1 MCDTNGEIDSV
12 VVSAGNVNVKLPC
25 ASFSNTAICA
35 NEDTEKLGELVAAVM
50 QRVGAVSDQERPQ
63 LLTMKVIRFSL
74 QLMVILFVLLVS
86 HARSVGLKVVCSEA
100 IEPSQMAMQL
110 TPIKNINSSTR
121 NWTAKVKVLEKWSPS
136 QHSPVKL
143 QKLILAD
150 AEGSRVQ
157 ATIIEDDIEKLED
170 TLQFYNTYLISN
182 AGVKYVSPKYRLDK
196 FKWQWTIN
204 ARTLIQTVDESL
216 SHENLLN
223 LHFVPFEQI
232 EHSGGQTTIDILAAV
247 ARVQPPK
254 VLSKPGNPI
263 AQEIILINQEC
274 IANKETVEQLC
285 DEFLAKPILRIVP
298 NPNDKDI
305 ICITDVPKTLEM
317 VEKQMYWIQGKI
329 SIVSLNQNF
338 WLMACPNC
346 RKSISARDE
355 VIFDCF
361 NCNRKKV
368 LAKPSWKFE
377 VLLTDA
383 SGSMTAIMFEE
394 NAEEYFLVDGKKTH
408 EICCRDQ
415 NVIAVFPKLALENEY
430 RIQLKPREYPS
441 RGVKVLAYNIGSIK
455 PAVTEDK
462 ANEDPLTETGK
473 YSSAAS
479 EVTFESPKLQ
489 LSEHAKTSTN

>member
-1 MCDTNGEIDSV
+1 
-12 VVSAGNVNVKLPC
+12 
-25 ASFSNTAICA
+25 
-35 NEDTEKLGELVAAVM
+35 
-50 QRVGAVSDQERPQ
+50 
-63 LLTMKVIRFSL
+63 
-74 QLMVILFVLLVS
+74 
-86 HARSVGLKVVCSEA
+86 
-100 IEPSQMAMQL
+100 MAMQL

-196 FKWQWTIN
+196 FEWQWTIN

-223 LHFVPFEQI
+223 LDFVPFEKFE
-232 EHSGGQTTIDILAAV
+232 EHSGGQTTIGHSLSTRPGSSFVIDPDTMAAHTLK
-247 ARVQPPK
+247 AW
-254 VLSKPGNPI
+254 
-263 AQEIILINQEC
+263 C

-305 ICITDVPKTLEM
+305 ICITDVPKTPEM

-338 WLMACPNC
+338 WLMVCPNC

-368 LAKPSWKFE
+368 MAKPSVKFE

-383 SGSMTAIMFEE
+383 SGSMTATMFEDD
-394 NAEEYFLVDGKKTH
+394 AEEYFLVDGKKLMKFAA
-408 EICCRDQ
+408 EKDQ

-441 RGVKVLAYNIGSIK
+441 RGVKVLAYNISGIK
-455 PAVTEDK
+455 PAGTEDK

-473 YSSAAS
+473 YSLAAS

-489 LSEHAKTSTN
+489 LSEHAKTNTNQLLRLHLDFSDSSQQKTKPESCPTSAEKTGWLNLRFGIFAGAVALTGIGVLVYLKRSNL